1 MRGLAMRG
9 LVKLLN
15 DQRGVGTIEYALI
28 ASLIS
33 IAAFTAIVD
42 LGNNVD
48 KRYDAVDTAVADAM

>member
-9 LVKLLN
+9 LVKLLG

-33 IAAFTAIVD
+33 IGAFTAIVE
-42 LGNNVD
+42 LGDKVD

>member
-1 MRGLAMRG
+1 MRGLF
-9 LVKLLN
+9 KLLG

-33 IAAFTAIVD
+33 IAAFTAMVD
-42 LGNNVD
+42 LGGQVD

>member
-42 LGNNVD
+42 LGNQVD